1 MAPAVNGEGGNQR
14 SQPITH
20 GRAVNIH
27 KIPPNP
33 GAGKLIRPASA
44 GKALMRIC

>member
-1 MAPAVNGEGGNQR
+1 MAPAVNGEGGDQR

-27 KIPPNP
+27 VIPSQPSCRQANQ
-33 GAGKLIRPASA
+33 INQRS
-44 GKALMRIC
+44 